1 VGLLQGEVAGKVI
14 VSARQMPAVGG
25 IWLRSINAAMVG
37 KAMSEPYIRAS
48 NLSKVFK
55 SGAADLVV
63 FSNLG
68 FEVYRGEM
76 LALVGE
82 SGAGKS
88 TLLHLLGGLDRPS
101 TGTIYYGNRSIT
113 DLGDA
118 EQADFRNR
126 EIGFVWQIHYLLP
139 EFTALENVM
148 MPLSIRG
155 WARERAAVDAL
166 AKLDD
171 VGLRA
176 RASHRAGELSGG
188 EQQRVVLARALVGK
202 PSVLL
207 ADEPTGNLDF
217 RTGGMI
223 FDLLSDLHRSYSLT
237 SVLVTHNLAFARR
250 CDRVLSL
257 ENGGI
262 APLLGAGLT
271 PLWGPSTP
279 GLRIGEHTNRYEA

>member
-1 VGLLQGEVAGKVI
+1 
-14 VSARQMPAVGG
+14 
-25 IWLRSINAAMVG
+25 
-37 KAMSEPYIRAS
+37 MSEPYIRAS
-48 NLSKVFK
+48 DVTKVFK
-55 SGAADLVV
+55 SGESDLVV
-63 FSNLG
+63 FSKLS
-68 FEVYRGEM
+68 FDVYRGEM

-101 TGTIYYGNRSIT
+101 AGSICYGSREISTLT
-113 DLGDA
+113 DA
-118 EQADFRNR
+118 AQADFRNR

-148 MPLSIRG
+148 MPLLIRG
-155 WARERAAVDAL
+155 WARPIAAAEAL

-171 VGLRA
+171 VGLRQ

-188 EQQRVVLARALVGK
+188 ERQRVVLARALVGK

-223 FDLLSDLHRSYSLT
+223 FDLLTDLHRSYGLT
-237 SVLVTHNLAFARR
+237 SVLVTHNLSFARH
-250 CDRVLSL
+250 CDRILSL
-257 ENGGI
+257 ESG
-262 APLLGAGLT
+262 GLT
-271 PLWGPSTP
+271 PVDGVGLTP
-279 GLRIGEHTNRYEA
+279 T

>member
-1 VGLLQGEVAGKVI
+1 
-14 VSARQMPAVGG
+14 
-25 IWLRSINAAMVG
+25 
-37 KAMSEPYIRAS
+37 MSDPYIRAC
-48 NLSKVFK
+48 NLNKVFK
-55 SGAADLVV
+55 SGASDLLV
-63 FSNLG
+63 FSNLSL
-68 FEVYRGEM
+68 EVYRGEM

-101 TGTIYYGNRSIT
+101 TGTIYYGSRQIT
-113 DLGDA
+113 DLTDT

-126 EIGFVWQIHYLLP
+126 EIGFVWQIHYLRP

-148 MPLSIRG
+148 MPLLIRG
-155 WARERAAVDAL
+155 WARERAAADSL

-250 CDRVLSL
+250 CNRVLSL
-257 ENGGI
+257 ENGGLGI
-262 APLLGAGLT
+262 A
-271 PLWGPSTP
+271 
-279 GLRIGEHTNRYEA
+279 